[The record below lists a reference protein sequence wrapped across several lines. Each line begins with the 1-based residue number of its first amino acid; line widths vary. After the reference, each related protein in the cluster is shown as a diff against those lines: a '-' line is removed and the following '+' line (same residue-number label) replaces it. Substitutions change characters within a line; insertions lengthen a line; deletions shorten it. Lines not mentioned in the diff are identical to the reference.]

1 MDWYLGVLKQYVV
14 FTGRSRRQEYWMFVL
29 INILIVF
36 AIGVVEKLIGSDG
49 VLSSLYSLAIF
60 LPTLGVLVRRLHD
73 SGRSGFWLLINLIP
87 VIGFFV
93 MLYFLVQDSQ
103 VGANEYG
110 PNPKGIA

>member
-29 INILIVF
+29 FNFLIVF
-36 AIGVVEKLIGSDG
+36 AIGIVEKLVGSDG

-60 LPTLGVLVRRLHD
+60 LPTLGVLIRRLHD
-73 SGRSGFWLLINLIP
+73 SGRSGWWLLINLIP
-87 VIGFFV
+87 VIGFLV

-103 VGANEYG
+103 LGANEYG